1 MEAQTAEAGQVER
14 ARDGDPEVWRE
25 WFEAYYPSL
34 FRYAY
39 IRIKRR
45 TEAEDIVSQVFL
57 EAVRGIGRYRYTGKP
72 LLAWL
77 YRIER
82 NLISDRTK
90 AEERRPDRP
99 EGEPMVAGP
108 ATDDSIRLVQ
118 NLDLKQALDKLTA
131 DQREVIILSYF
142 LSLSTQQV
150 ADLMGKRPKA
160 VYSLQARALA
170 SLRRWLGDD
179 FLEPGATD
187 AAGGGL

>member
-1 MEAQTAEAGQVER
+1 MEQAKA
-14 ARDGDPEVWRE
+14 GDPEVWRQ
-25 WFEAYYPSL
+25 WFDDYYPSL

-45 TEAEDIVSQVFL
+45 PEAEDVVSQVFL

-82 NLISDRTK
+82 NLISDRMK

-99 EGEPMVAGP
+99 EEAPVTPRP
-108 ATDDSIRLVQ
+108 ATDNSIRLVQ
-118 NLDLKQALDKLTA
+118 NLDLRQALEKLT
-131 DQREVIILSYF
+131 DEQREVIILRYF
-142 LSLSTQQV
+142 LSLSTQEV
-150 ADLMGKRPKA
+150 ADLMGKRTKA
-160 VYSLQARALA
+160 VFSLQARALA

-179 FLEPGATD
+179 FLQPDVTD
-187 AAGGGL
+187 VAGGGS